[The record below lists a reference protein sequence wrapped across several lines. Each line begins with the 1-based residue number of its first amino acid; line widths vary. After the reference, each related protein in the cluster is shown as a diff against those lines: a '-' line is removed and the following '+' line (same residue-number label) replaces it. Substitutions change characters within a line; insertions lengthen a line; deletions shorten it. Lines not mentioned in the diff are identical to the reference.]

1 MAMTMIHQMTI
12 LRSIS
17 SIQSTLSPFHPLLIE
32 GHSRDSRDPT
42 IVGQQLVK
50 NIKSNWKERNI
61 TKPPIL
67 ITQGDP
73 LTETGISA
81 ITRIVANELDI
92 KRCLVC
98 LDDHIDPEHSVLADR
113 HDVIYELR
121 YSQLVDILNGDTTC
135 TNETELKT
143 SKQLTEAIEN
153 RIAMMNTKRASLGK
167 EKLADWYIKYALLQ
181 EVTKS
186 AFKSISGEVTVAH
199 SIDEI
204 NEFSVTSFYEVG
216 LELGLIDD
224 KNDMVYYT
232 ENTDIN

>member
-1 MAMTMIHQMTI
+1 MTI

-50 NIKSNWKERNI
+50 NIKNNWKERNI

-98 LDDHIDPEHSVLADR
+98 LDDLIDPEHSVLADR

-121 YSQLVDILNGDTTC
+121 YSQLVDILDGDTTC
-135 TNETELKT
+135 TNQTELKT
-143 SKQLTEAIEN
+143 SKQLTDAIEN
-153 RIAMMNTKRASLGK
+153 RITMMNKKRVSLGK
-167 EKLADWYIKYALLQ
+167 EKLADWYIKYAMLQ

-186 AFKSISGEVTVAH
+186 AFKSISGELTVAH
-199 SIDEI
+199 SVDEI
-204 NEFSVTSFYEVG
+204 NEFSVTSFYEIG

>member
-1 MAMTMIHQMTI
+1 MTI

-50 NIKSNWKERNI
+50 NIKNNWKERNI

-98 LDDHIDPEHSVLADR
+98 LDDHIDSEHSVLADR

-121 YSQLVDILNGDTTC
+121 YSQLVDILDGDTC
-135 TNETELKT
+135 TNGDELK

-153 RIAMMNTKRASLGK
+153 RIAIMNKKRASLGK
-167 EKLADWYIKYALLQ
+167 DKLADWYIKYALLQ
-181 EVTKS
+181 EITKT

-199 SIDEI
+199 SVDEI
-204 NEFSVTSFYEVG
+204 NEFSVTSFYEIG

-224 KNDMVYYT
+224 NNDMVYYT
-232 ENTDIN
+232 ENTGIN

>member
-1 MAMTMIHQMTI
+1 MTMLHQMTI

-42 IVGQQLVK
+42 TVGKQLVK
-50 NIKSNWKERNI
+50 NIKSSWKERNI

-121 YSQLVDILNGDTTC
+121 YSQLVDILDGGDQC
-135 TNETELKT
+135 TNDTELTT

-153 RIAMMNTKRASLGK
+153 RIAMMNEKRATLGK
-167 EKLADWYIKYALLQ
+167 EKLAEWYIKYALLQ
-181 EVTKS
+181 EITKS

-199 SIDEI
+199 SVDEI
-204 NEFSVTSFYEVG
+204 NEFSVTSFYEIG

-224 KNDMVYYT
+224 NNDMVYYT
-232 ENTDIN
+232 ENTGIN